1 MMRPKT
7 SAYVKRYNKQT
18 KQMDFFTKDDELLEK
33 QNTFWDKV
41 SADLKKRT

>member
-7 SAYVKRYNKQT
+7 SAYVKRYDKQT
-18 KQMDFFTKDDELLEK
+18 KQMDFFIKDDELLEK